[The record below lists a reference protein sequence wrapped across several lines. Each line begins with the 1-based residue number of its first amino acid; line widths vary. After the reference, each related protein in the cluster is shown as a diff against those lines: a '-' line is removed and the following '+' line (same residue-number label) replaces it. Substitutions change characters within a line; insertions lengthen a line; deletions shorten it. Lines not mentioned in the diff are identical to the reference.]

1 MENKIKSFFH
11 DLLQRV
17 LVGLPY
23 LSETRWVSEKVL
35 LFLRI
40 WHYLSI
46 NKISGDYLEFG
57 VFEGKSFKLSMRA
70 AVRFYKKGLASS
82 PRFFAFDSFSGL
94 PEPDTEKDHAAVV
107 SKGYFNSGQEKFEKN
122 IRSASRGWEVLV
134 IPGFYETSLTPEVVE
149 KHNLSKAAFVNIDCD
164 IYPSALQALRFVT
177 PFLQNGTAL
186 FFDDWFYSGGNMEL
200 GEARAC
206 TEWLRENPD
215 LTLVDFGL
223 GAIGGKVFIV
233 NRTDSNESMFPGLS
247 SRDSRIDSL

>member
-1 MENKIKSFFH
+1 MGNRIKSFLH

-46 NKISGDYLEFG
+46 NKIPGDYLEFG
-57 VFEGKSFKLSMRA
+57 VFEGKSFKLSMRSA
-70 AVRFYKKGLASS
+70 ARFYAKGSGTA

-94 PEPDTEKDHAAVV
+94 PEPDADKDHAPVV
-107 SKGYFNSGQEKFEKN
+107 AKGYFSSGMKTFENN
-122 IRSASRGWEVLV
+122 IRAAAQGWDTQIV
-134 IPGFYETSLTPEVVE
+134 PGFYETSLTPEVVT

-164 IYPSALQALRFVT
+164 IYPSTLQALRFVT
-177 PFLQNGTAL
+177 PFLQNGTVL
-186 FFDDWFYSGGNMEL
+186 FFDDWFYSGGNMEM

-206 TEWLRENPD
+206 MEWLKENPD
-215 LTLVDFGL
+215 LTLVDFGM

-233 NRTDSNESMFPGLS
+233 NRTESGESIFPGLS
-247 SRDSRIDSL
+247 FRNGKIQQ